1 MVKTTL
7 QIDGM
12 MCSMCESHI
21 NDAVRNAFSIK
32 KVSSSHKKGTCEIV
46 SAEALDEAKLRAAV
60 EATGYRVL
68 SCASEPY
75 QKKGLFG

>member
-12 MCSMCESHI
+12 ACAMCESHI
-21 NDAVRNAFSIK
+21 NDAVRNSFKVK
-32 KVSSSHKKGTCEIV
+32 KVTSSHKKGICEII
-46 SAEALDEAKLRAAV
+46 SEEPLDEGALRAAV
-60 EATGYRVL
+60 SATGYLVL
-68 SCASEPY
+68 GVTSEPY